1 MISGEALEEMLY
13 ALPLLA
19 YVIGSISSAV
29 IVARVSGLE
38 DPRTVGSRNPGATN
52 VLRYGGKTA
61 AAITLAG
68 DLLKGVVAVLLA
80 RALTDDALIIALVAL
95 AAFLGHVYPVFFG
108 FKGGKGVATA
118 LGVLAAMNIWVGLAL
133 AATWLLAAAAFRYSS
148 LSAIIAA
155 LLAPLYVWLFLPAP
169 PYLIV
174 TFLMVAVL
182 LWRHR
187 GNIRNL
193 LLGAETKIGR

>member
-1 MISGEALEEMLY
+1 MLY

-19 YVIGSISSAV
+19 YFIGSISSAV
-29 IVARVSGLE
+29 IVARLFGLQ

-52 VLRYGGKTA
+52 VLRYGGKKA
-61 AAITLAG
+61 AALTLAG
-68 DLLKGVVAVLLA
+68 DLLKGVAAVVLA
-80 RALTDDALIIALVAL
+80 RLLTDDAVIIALAAL
-95 AAFLGHVYPVFFG
+95 GAFLGHLYPVFFG

-118 LGVLAAMNIWVGLAL
+118 LGVFAAMNIWVGAAL
-133 AATWLLAAAAFRYSS
+133 AATWLLLAAVSRYSS

-169 PYLIV
+169 PYLIATV
-174 TFLMVAVL
+174 VMVAVL

-193 LLGAETKIGR
+193 VSGSETKIGR